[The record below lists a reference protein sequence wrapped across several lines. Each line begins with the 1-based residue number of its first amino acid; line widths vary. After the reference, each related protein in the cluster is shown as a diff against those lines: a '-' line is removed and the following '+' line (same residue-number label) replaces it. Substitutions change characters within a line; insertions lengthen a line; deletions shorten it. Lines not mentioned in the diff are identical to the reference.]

1 MIFREIKLVR
11 NLHLTFLW
19 RLHGGAGGKAQ
30 MCKTDFCCGA
40 ALILFAISG
49 QLAGRCCQPNGL
61 IGVSGTYVYLRCHA
75 TVLLLSANLPNR
87 GAVISK
93 PDAQLGAASALA
105 LAEREHLR
113 SVDQFLR
120 THERKA
126 LRMAE
131 LSTRQHPDALDLVQE
146 TMIGFV
152 KNYAA
157 QANKT
162 APVEDWSKLFY
173 TVLDSRLMDW
183 HRRQSVRNR
192 FRAVFG
198 LKPSEQEPSVDPLQ
212 SVADE
217 QLIEPDRQ
225 TLSAQTGPAINAA
238 LAELPERQ
246 RQAFLLRIWHGFDVA
261 QTAEIMRCSQG
272 SVKTHLS
279 RALERLRELLVD
291 LEK

>member
-1 MIFREIKLVR
+1 MR
-11 NLHLTFLW
+11 
-19 RLHGGAGGKAQ
+19 
-30 MCKTDFCCGA
+30 
-40 ALILFAISG
+40 AL
-49 QLAGRCCQPNGL
+49 
-61 IGVSGTYVYLRCHA
+61 
-75 TVLLLSANLPNR
+75 
-87 GAVISK
+87 
-93 PDAQLGAASALA
+93 
-105 LAEREHLR
+105 
-113 SVDQFLR
+113 DQFLR
-120 THERKA
+120 AQERKA
-126 LRMAE
+126 LRMAQ
-131 LSTRQHPDALDLVQE
+131 LSTRQHPDALDLVQD

-157 QANKT
+157 RALSC
-162 APVEDWSKLFY
+162 APIEDWGKLFY

-198 LKPSEQEPSVDPLQ
+198 LKPLENESELDPMQ
-212 SVADE
+212 TVADE

-225 TLSAQTGPAINAA
+225 ALSSQTGPAINAA
-238 LAELPERQ
+238 LTALPERQ

-279 RALERLRELLVD
+279 RALERLRELLSD

>member
-1 MIFREIKLVR
+1 M
-11 NLHLTFLW
+11 
-19 RLHGGAGGKAQ
+19 
-30 MCKTDFCCGA
+30 
-40 ALILFAISG
+40 
-49 QLAGRCCQPNGL
+49 
-61 IGVSGTYVYLRCHA
+61 
-75 TVLLLSANLPNR
+75 LLLSSSLPSR
-87 GAVISK
+87 GAVIPKS
-93 PDAQLGAASALA
+93 DANSDAKGADALVA
-105 LAEREHLR
+105 REHLR
-113 SVDQFLR
+113 AVDQFLR

-157 QANKT
+157 HAAQS
-162 APVEDWSKLFY
+162 APSEDWGKLFY

-198 LKPSEQEPSVDPLQ
+198 LKPSEQQSQADPLQ
-212 SVADE
+212 MVADE

-238 LAELPERQ
+238 LGALPERQ

-279 RALERLRELLVD
+279 RALERLRVLLSD

>member
-1 MIFREIKLVR
+1 M
-11 NLHLTFLW
+11 
-19 RLHGGAGGKAQ
+19 
-30 MCKTDFCCGA
+30 
-40 ALILFAISG
+40 
-49 QLAGRCCQPNGL
+49 
-61 IGVSGTYVYLRCHA
+61 
-75 TVLLLSANLPNR
+75 LLLSSNLPSR
-87 GAVISK
+87 GALIPK
-93 PDAQLGAASALA
+93 PDAQSGATPAAL

-113 SVDQFLR
+113 ALDQFLR

-126 LRMAE
+126 LRMAQ
-131 LSTRQHPDALDLVQE
+131 LSTKQHPDALDLVQE
-146 TMIGFV
+146 TMLGFV

-157 QANKT
+157 QANKH
-162 APVEDWSKLFY
+162 APVQDWSKLFY

-198 LKPSEQEPSVDPLQ
+198 LTPLESEASDPLQ
-212 SVADE
+212 SVVDD

-238 LAELPERQ
+238 LAALPERQ
-246 RQAFLLRIWHGFDVA
+246 RQAFLLRVWHGFDVA